1 MILADEEGQTTWH
14 WPYSKSRPAPAKH
27 GRETEGN
34 RPAAEETKYGSG
46 LAL

>member
-1 MILADEEGQTTWH
+1 MILADEEGQTTWR
-14 WPYSKSRPAPAKH
+14 WPYSKSCPAKH